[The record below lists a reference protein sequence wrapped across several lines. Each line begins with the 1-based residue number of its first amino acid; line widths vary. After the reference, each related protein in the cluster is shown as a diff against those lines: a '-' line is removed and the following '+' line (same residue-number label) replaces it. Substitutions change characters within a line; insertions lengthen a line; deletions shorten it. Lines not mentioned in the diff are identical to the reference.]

1 MQKVLAKQQER
12 SKRSDSNHQVVNQV
26 AKNCLNSQESR
37 KVTISKS
44 NHALVVMMSDKV
56 VYQFGQ
62 SEQVF
67 SSPGFCFRHSR

>member
-1 MQKVLAKQQER
+1 MQKCWLSNKKR
-12 SKRSDSNHQVVNQV
+12 SNRSDSNHQVVNQV
-26 AKNCLNSQESR
+26 AENCIISQESR
-37 KVTISKS
+37 RKTISNS
-44 NHALVVMMSDKV
+44 NHAIVVMMSDKV